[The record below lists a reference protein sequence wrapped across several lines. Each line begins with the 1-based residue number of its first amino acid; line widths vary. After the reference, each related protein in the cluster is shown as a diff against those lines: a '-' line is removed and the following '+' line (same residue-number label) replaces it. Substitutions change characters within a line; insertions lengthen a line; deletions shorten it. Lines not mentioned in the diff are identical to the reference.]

1 MSDQVGDQRNCHART
16 IVEFEHISQSTVCTF
31 TVTQPPIAGI
41 SDFDSGGIE
50 RRTQSRASACA
61 LGASRRSSRP
71 TEVTNSPRFT
81 SAYNPV
87 TVILN
92 LTPVVFFPENAL
104 SRFCNR
110 RNPRDRLAKCVTCCR
125 AMFFSRAGSASCVMG
140 QWYYKCCVH
149 YVQLGTLPEI
159 NDAYR
164 LLPTLLT
171 MCRTEAEMP
180 SSNLLKPQRWE
191 CFLSAPN
198 YLGQA

>member
-1 MSDQVGDQRNCHART
+1 MDKTSRGPLQVMSDQVGDQRNCHART

-87 TVILN
+87 TGILN
-92 LTPVVFFPENAL
+92 LTPVAFFPTENAL

-125 AMFFSRAGSASCVMG
+125 AMFFSRAGSALCVM
-140 QWYYKCCVH
+140 
-149 YVQLGTLPEI
+149 
-159 NDAYR
+159 D
-164 LLPTLLT
+164 
-171 MCRTEAEMP
+171 
-180 SSNLLKPQRWE
+180 
-191 CFLSAPN
+191 
-198 YLGQA
+198 